1 MEKVISC
8 TKVRD
13 WEKDGKKV
21 PIYSVAFSD
30 GQGGESFG
38 KEIPVGTP
46 MSDLTIEASQYGNK
60 IKLKNQGNS
69 GGGYGGR
76 SRSGNESFALSYAKD
91 YACAKVGNGK
101 EFKGEDILK
110 LADLFY
116 NWLEKK
122 KSPEQQPKQNPVVI
136 PNNEFS
142 NKGSGEVSL
151 GSRNIDSDLPF

>member
-1 MEKVISC
+1 METVISC

-21 PIYSVAFSD
+21 PIYSVALSD

-46 MSDLTIEASQYGNK
+46 MSELVLEPSAYGLK
-60 IKLKNQGNS
+60 IKWNKPGS
-69 GGGYGGR
+69 GGGFGGR
-76 SRSGNESFALSYAKD
+76 QRSGNESFALAYAKD
-91 YACAKVGNGK
+91 YAVAKVGNGK

-122 KSPEQQPKQNPVVI
+122 KGAMPTAPVVLASTL
-136 PNNEFS
+136 PP
-142 NKGSGEVSL
+142 KV
-151 GSRNIDSDLPF
+151 NIEDDSLPF

>member
-1 MEKVISC
+1 METVISC

-13 WEKDGKKV
+13 WTKDGKSV

-60 IKLKNQGNS
+60 VKLKNQGGGYS
-69 GGGYGGR
+69 GGGGR
-76 SRSGNESFALSYAKD
+76 RSGNESFALSYAKD
-91 YACAKVGNGK
+91 YAVAKVGNGK

-122 KSPEQQPKQNPVVI
+122 KGVTAPSTPVVLASTL
-136 PNNEFS
+136 PTKTDS
-142 NKGSGEVSL
+142 N
-151 GSRNIDSDLPF
+151 DDLPF